1 MAQRGCSL
9 MSNYYRWLDRLQ
21 AMERKFYSSRVNLL
35 LLLVVVFIL
44 GGIAFNAIMPLVN
57 MKTNDTVRSVSGEL
71 TKVQV
76 LNQQLAARKLEL
88 SIAHQTNDDMKA
100 MFEAQHVKQKELER
114 ELAFYRSIMSPESN
128 ADGVVING
136 FELLKGLLPEQY
148 RIKLVLTQ
156 LQDKKQALK
165 GSVNITFIG
174 LSKGKPK
181 TISLSELS
189 KTPFQFQ
196 FRYFQV
202 LETAVSFPKD
212 FSLSRIKVKV
222 DVPKGR
228 WSKGS
233 ETEKEYTLKE
243 LQLEEKEVN
252 GILDQSSQ
260 ALDNLTQ

>member
-1 MAQRGCSL
+1 

-35 LLLVVVFIL
+35 LLLLIVFIL
-44 GGIAFNAIMPLVN
+44 GGLTLKAILPFIN
-57 MKTNDTVRSVSGEL
+57 IKADSTVQSVSGEL
-71 TKVQV
+71 TKVQA

-88 SIAHQTNDDMKA
+88 SMAIQTNDDMKA
-100 MFEAQHVKQKELER
+100 MFEAQHTKQKELER

-136 FELLKGLLPEQY
+136 FELSKDLLPDQY
-148 RIKLVLTQ
+148 RLKLVLTQ
-156 LQDKKQALK
+156 LQDKKQSLK
-165 GSVNITFIG
+165 GSAKVTLIG
-174 LSKGKPK
+174 LSKGKRK
-181 TISLSELS
+181 TINLSQLS

-202 LETAVSFPKD
+202 LETSITLPAD
-212 FSLSRIKVKV
+212 FVLSSIKVKV
-222 DVPKGR
+222 EVPKGR

-233 ETEKEYTLKE
+233 ETEKEFSLKE
-243 LQLEEKEVN
+243 LQLEEKDAE